1 MAQLLLP
8 LPKMCLSTH
17 ICYYYGHN
25 VLPLVLCFEDHTNLI
40 TLKIL
45 KADQDEQN
53 DQESSTSLRSDFG

>member
-45 KADQDEQN
+45 KGDQDEQN
-53 DQESSTSLRSDFG
+53 D